1 MLSTKAKFAFEEL
14 KQMFLKVS
22 ILCHFNQKHS
32 IKVETDVFEFA
43 ISAIL
48 IQCKKDKEFE
58 QH

>member
-1 MLSTKAKFAFEEL
+1 MLSTKAKLTFEEL
-14 KQMFLKVS
+14 KQIFLKVS

-32 IKVETDVFEFA
+32 IKVEINVSEFA

-48 IQCKKDKEFE
+48 TQCKENEESE